1 MIFWECADRYFN
13 KYSNSS
19 SINFLFKKISF
30 SITCLNSFLSLL
42 LFLHFNKHFFRF
54 SFSCKF
60 KAVNSLLGLYLTKSF
75 FNNFFLLICS
85 IISSLNILNNVS
97 YFLLLAKT
105 SISYPSALT
114 YIFIGIRINFTKT
127 FSIPSILNNSSGSL
141 FVLSLNKFISS
152 RNTLLTL
159 SIFSLNISILFTVIS
174 ASNFLSLLYTTLSIN

>member
-1 MIFWECADRYFN
+1 M
-13 KYSNSS
+13 SNDA
-19 SINFLFKKISF
+19 L
-30 SITCLNSFLSLL
+30 
-42 LFLHFNKHFFRF
+42 
-54 SFSCKF
+54 
-60 KAVNSLLGLYLTKSF
+60 NSLLREYEQKKLDAELDLEKRKQTLYK
-75 FNNFFLLICS
+75 LIPRLEEIDS
-85 IISSLNILNNVS
+85 ELSKLGISTAKNILNNVS

-105 SISYPSALT
+105 SVSYPSALT